1 MIAGGLFP
9 TVGATHTHS
18 TLRLLFLLPWSSF
31 IFCVLQAGKLDQ
43 TVTAQGSG
51 GWSEW
56 GGRGGGRVSLLCVHL
71 EAQPSDHLD

>member
-1 MIAGGLFP
+1 MGFFRPLEP
-9 TVGATHTHS
+9 HTHS

-51 GWSEW
+51 VERV

-71 EAQPSDHLD
+71 EAQPSDYLD